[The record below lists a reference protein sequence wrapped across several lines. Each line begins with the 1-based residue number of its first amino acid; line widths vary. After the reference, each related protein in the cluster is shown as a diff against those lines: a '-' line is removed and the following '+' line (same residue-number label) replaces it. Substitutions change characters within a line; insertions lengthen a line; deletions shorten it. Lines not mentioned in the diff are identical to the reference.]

1 MTKTIT
7 KTSPL
12 KIVSWN
18 VNGLRAI
25 SKKGFH
31 DFISQGEFDI
41 VCLQEIKVHRDKIP
55 DELRSIQGY
64 TSYFSC
70 ALRPG
75 YSGVAIYSKI
85 KPVSS
90 GQGFGISRF
99 DDEGRIVWLDF
110 EDFILF
116 NTYMPNGGRDK
127 KRLGYKLDFYN
138 EFLKHL
144 KSLIRE
150 GRNIIVTGDI
160 NTAHKPIDLAR
171 PKQNVNNTGFL
182 PEERAWI
189 DSLLDAGF
197 LDSFRM
203 FNDKPGNYTWWDY
216 KTSSRARNVGWR
228 LDYFF
233 ISSGLRSRVVNSI
246 ILSDVMGSDHCPVL
260 LYIK

>member
-1 MTKTIT
+1 
-7 KTSPL
+7 
-12 KIVSWN
+12 
-18 VNGLRAI
+18 
-25 SKKGFH
+25 
-31 DFISQGEFDI
+31 
-41 VCLQEIKVHRDKIP
+41 
-55 DELRSIQGY
+55 
-64 TSYFSC
+64 
-70 ALRPG
+70 
-75 YSGVAIYSKI
+75 
-85 KPVSS
+85 
-90 GQGFGISRF
+90 
-99 DDEGRIVWLDF
+99 
-110 EDFILF
+110 
-116 NTYMPNGGRDK
+116 MPNGGRDK

-144 KSLIRE
+144 KALIRA

-203 FNDKPGNYTWWDY
+203 FNDEPGHYTWWDY

-233 ISSGLRSRVVNSI
+233 ISSGLRDRVVDSI

-260 LYIK
+260 LHIK